1 MGTLILEPAPDGPI
15 RRYGKHFQVF
25 HVIDG
30 QQRLTSIV
38 VLMSCICRLLWNEEQ
53 FREVAENLYDKFVAY
68 YKNEAD
74 RELQKLVLGKEDN
87 DYFWDTI
94 LDTNPLNID
103 PATPGQRRLIYAK
116 RFFDTKLA
124 QFPTHEVVKFAD
136 EIQSGLLLLTY
147 QVSSNLEAGLIFQTI
162 NDRGKELSQLD
173 KVKSYLMYVAS
184 KTSSA
189 NLSVTIN
196 AHWGDL
202 LRNIADIDP
211 ERDDTEAEENR
222 LIRYHWIMETGDHR
236 AYQIHREVKSKYKL
250 GQADVIDQATQYVR
264 NLAEASQHYLK
275 ISHPERTTLFIGA
288 NDSIR
293 EEIEYYL
300 NCLHRLGT
308 VANFAPLLM
317 AGLHMFS
324 DNPELFSELARY
336 CYLLAWRAYR
346 VCGRRADAG
355 VWELSRLAH
364 DLFKRDLEFSEIEIG
379 FKNLIEGYASGS
391 LFELNLRQNSLSS
404 AEQKFLIYEL
414 EMSLSRAKRQPAISW
429 ESAVDFQ
436 IEHIWAAKP
445 EGSDSWHEDLK
456 EQHHRIV
463 NQLGDIALVPPSWN
477 PQLSNRPLFEKE
489 EKYHTSN
496 LQHLRALPEDDYFRE
511 VCALEKNQAQ
521 SAEVLNAVEE
531 FVQNRTDNL
540 VKFAL
545 DRWKI

>member
-30 QQRLTSIV
+30 QQRLASIV
-38 VLMSCICRLLWNEEQ
+38 VLMSCICRLLWNEQQ
-53 FREVAENLYDKFVAY
+53 FGEVAENLYDKFVAY

-74 RELQKLVLGKEDN
+74 RELQKLVLGKDDN

-94 LDTNPLNID
+94 LDINPLNID

-124 QFPTHEVVKFAD
+124 RFSTQEVAKFAD

-184 KTSSA
+184 KMSSA

-250 GQADVIDQATQYVR
+250 GQADVIDQAMQYVR

-275 ISHPERTTLFIGA
+275 ISHPRRTTLFVRA

-300 NCLHRLGT
+300 NCLHRLET

-317 AGLHMFS
+317 AGLHTFP

-336 CYLLAWRAYR
+336 CYLLGWRAYR

-364 DLFKRDLEFSEIEIG
+364 DLFKHNREFSEIEVQLKGLIG
-379 FKNLIEGYASGS
+379 YYASDF
-391 LFELNLRQNSLSS
+391 LFESNLRQNSLSS

-414 EMSLSRAKRQPAISW
+414 EAALSKGKRQPAIGW
-429 ESAVDFQ
+429 ESVEGFQ
-436 IEHIWAAKP
+436 IEHIWATKP
-445 EGSDSWHEDLK
+445 EGFDSWPEDFK
-456 EQHHRIV
+456 EQHHRLV
-463 NQLGDIALVPPSWN
+463 NQLGNIALVPPPWN

-489 EKYHTSN
+489 ENYRTSN
-496 LQHLRALPEDDYFRE
+496 LQHLRALPEGDHFRK
-511 VCALEKNQAQ
+511 VCVLEKNQAH
-521 SAEVLNAVEE
+521 SAELLNAVEE
-531 FVQNRTDNL
+531 FVQNRTDSL

-545 DRWKI
+545 ERWKV